1 LNRKKEDI
9 NIVEILKKEDINIV
23 EILQKRRHKN
33 IVEILN

>member
-1 LNRKKEDI
+1 LKKEDR

>member
-23 EILQKRRHKN
+23 EILGEKT
-33 IVEILN
+33 